1 VGKDIELTASDNFQ
15 LGGYRADPATAAV
28 LELGKHSWGLR
39 DSELA
44 SFLGVP
50 SAQLV
55 DVLAPLTASGAL
67 RRMPSGWLS
76 RDQWD
81 GLQARV
87 TSSLVAY
94 HEAQPLRR
102 GMPKEE
108 LRSRT
113 SIPVEVF
120 SEVLGLLAEEGRIV
134 EREGEVAVAT
144 HTRRLSPEQDAILIA
159 FLAELEAHPFNPP
172 PLADLL
178 RRHALTPALLQYLV
192 ADGRIVRV
200 NDETV
205 FARRAYDEAVSLL
218 RSHLT
223 EHRTLTV
230 AAARDLLSDH

>member
-1 VGKDIELTASDNFQ
+1 MVEISLLERDELPPGASGWAQIFAAGPVVALDGDRFILRVPTPAATVAGGVIVDHAPRRHRRHDPALIDN
-15 LGGYRADPATAAV
+15 LAARERADPATAAV

-67 RRMPSGWLS
+67 RRMSSGWLS

-94 HEAQPLRR
+94 HAAQPLRR

-134 EREGEVAVAT
+134 ERE
-144 HTRRLSPEQDAILIA
+144 
-159 FLAELEAHPFNPP
+159 
-172 PLADLL
+172 
-178 RRHALTPALLQYLV
+178 
-192 ADGRIVRV
+192 
-200 NDETV
+200 
-205 FARRAYDEAVSLL
+205 
-218 RSHLT
+218 
-223 EHRTLTV
+223 
-230 AAARDLLSDH
+230 